1 MNDLFAYVPSVP
13 GISWERVADACVKTV
28 TPVYQAVQNTIRH
41 DLEDFAQFMV
51 EIEDRHAEDDE
62 EASVCEVS
70 AESAYPLYVS
80 LTLEQTAAEES
91 LPPLT
96 ETASSRDHLPC
107 SYPVL
112 RPLGS
117 KRSRYFDPVSVNRD
131 YCRSFTYF
139 AVGA

>member
-28 TPVYQAVQNTIRH
+28 TPVYQAVQKTLQH
-41 DLEDFAQFMV
+41 DLEDLAQFMV

-62 EASVCEVS
+62 EVSVCEVS
-70 AESAYPLYVS
+70 AEPAYPLYAS
-80 LTLEQTAAEES
+80 LILKQTAAEES
-91 LPPLT
+91 LPPLNQ
-96 ETASSRDHLPC
+96 AAFSRDHLPC

-117 KRSRYFDPVSVNRD
+117 KRSRHFDPVSVGCIHC
-131 YCRSFTYF
+131 YPFYSL
-139 AVGA
+139 